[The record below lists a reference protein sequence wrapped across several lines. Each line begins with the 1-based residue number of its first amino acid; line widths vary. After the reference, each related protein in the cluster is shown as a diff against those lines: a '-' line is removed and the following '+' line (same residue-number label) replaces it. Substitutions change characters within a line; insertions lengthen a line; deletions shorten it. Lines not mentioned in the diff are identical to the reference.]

1 MQEIGILGAGLIGA
15 SWASFFAAQG
25 LNVRIYDVNE
35 AVKQKALDIARTNL
49 QRLAGLELLAP
60 EEAQRGEANLRL
72 VGSMQELLA
81 DVDYVQES
89 VIEDYAIKADVYRE
103 FEQHA
108 PDTAILA
115 SSSSGLLMTRMQSV
129 LENPERA
136 LIAHPFNPPHL
147 IPLVELVPGE
157 QTAAETVE
165 TVKAFFLKL
174 GKHPV
179 VLNKEVP
186 GHIANRLAAAVWRE
200 SLALLDEGVAS
211 VEDIDAALCQG
222 PGLRWAMMGQHL
234 IYELGG
240 GEGGYQKFID
250 TIGASFEEYLNDMET
265 WTTIPESAKQKA
277 VAGTQAYLKQKSR
290 SEWAAWRD
298 EKLARIQQV
307 LREESRDV

>member
-25 LNVRIYDVNE
+25 LNVRIYDVSE
-35 AVKQKALDIARTNL
+35 DVKQNSREVAENNLRRLVDLNLISDTAATAALTNL
-49 QRLAGLELLAP
+49 QLVNSLEELLTNV
-60 EEAQRGEANLRL
+60 EF
-72 VGSMQELLA
+72 
-81 DVDYVQES
+81 VQES
-89 VIEDYAIKADVYRE
+89 VIEDYAIKADVYQQ

-129 LENPERA
+129 LQYPGRA

-157 QTAAETVE
+157 QTSSETIERVRE
-165 TVKAFFLKL
+165 FFQKL
-174 GKHPV
+174 GKYPV
-179 VLNKEVP
+179 ILKKEVP
-186 GHIANRLAAAVWRE
+186 GHIANRLAAAIWRE

-222 PGLRWAMMGQHL
+222 PGLRWALMGQHL

-240 GEGGYQKFID
+240 GAGGYQQFFD
-250 TIGASFEEYLNDMET
+250 TIGASFEAYWEDMQD
-265 WTTIPESAKQKA
+265 WTQIPESAKQKA
-277 VAGTQAYLKQKSR
+277 VDGTRNYLQQKSR
-290 SEWAAWRD
+290 AEWAAWRD
-298 EKLARIQQV
+298 EKLARIQQI
-307 LREESRDV
+307 LREE

>member
-1 MQEIGILGAGLIGA
+1 MQEIGVLGTGLIGA
-15 SWASFFAAQG
+15 SWATYFAAQG
-25 LNVRIYDVNE
+25 LRVRIYDVNADIKE
-35 AVKQKALDIARTNL
+35 RALEVAGNNL
-49 QRLAGLELLAP
+49 
-60 EEAQRGEANLRL
+60 LRL
-72 VGSMQELLA
+72 VHLNLLTPEAAETGRQCLQTVNSLPELLSE
-81 DVDYVQES
+81 VDYVQES
-89 VIEDYAIKADVYRE
+89 VIEDYTIKANVYRE

-108 PDTAILA
+108 PNTAILA

-129 LENPERA
+129 MQHPERA

-157 QTAAETVE
+157 QTAASTVD

-200 SLALLDEGVAS
+200 SLALLDDGVAS

-240 GEGGYQKFID
+240 GEGGYQKFFD
-250 TIGASFEEYLNDMET
+250 TIGASFEEYWKEMKV

-277 VAGTQAYLKQKSR
+277 VVGTEAYLKQKSHT
-290 SEWAAWRD
+290 EWAAWRD

-307 LREESRDV
+307 LREE

>member
-15 SWASFFAAQG
+15 SWASCFAAQG
-25 LNVRIYDVNE
+25 LNVRIYDVN
-35 AVKQKALDIARTNL
+35 ADVKQKALDVAVTNL
-49 QRLAGLELLAP
+49 QRLVHLKLLSP
-60 EEAQRGEANLRL
+60 EAANRGQANLKL
-72 VGSMQELLA
+72 VDSMSELVS
-81 DVDYVQES
+81 DIDYVQES

-108 PDTAILA
+108 PETAILA

-129 LENPERA
+129 LQHPERA

-157 QTAAETVE
+157 QTAASIVE
-165 TVKAFFLKL
+165 TVKAFFVKL
-174 GKHPV
+174 EKHPV
-179 VLNKEVP
+179 ILNKEVP

-240 GEGGYQKFID
+240 GEGGYQKFFD
-250 TIGASFEEYLNDMET
+250 TIGASFEEYWKEMQT
-265 WTTIPESAKQKA
+265 WTTIPESAKEKA

-290 SEWAAWRD
+290 SEWTAWRD

-307 LREESRDV
+307 LREE

>member
-35 AVKQKALDIARTNL
+35 AVKHKALDIARTNL
-49 QRLAGLELLAP
+49 QRLADLELLAR
-60 EEAQRGEANLRL
+60 EEVQRGEANLRL
-72 VGSMQELLA
+72 VGSMQELLTN
-81 DVDYVQES
+81 VDYVQES

-165 TVKAFFLKL
+165 VVKEFFLKL

-179 VLNKEVP
+179 ILKKEVP

-250 TIGASFEEYLNDMET
+250 TIGASFEEYWNDMQT
-265 WTTIPESAKQKA
+265 WATIPESAKQKA

-290 SEWAAWRD
+290 SEWSAWRD
-298 EKLARIQQV
+298 EKLAKIQQV
-307 LREESRDV
+307 LREESKDV

>member
-15 SWASFFAAQG
+15 SWATFFAAQG
-25 LNVRIYDVNE
+25 LNVRIFDVNDT
-35 AVKQKALDIARTNL
+35 VKQQAREQSVQNL
-49 QRLAGLELLAP
+49 QRLADQELISREDAAAAEEKLKVVHSLA
-60 EEAQRGEANLRL
+60 
-72 VGSMQELLA
+72 ELLA
-81 DVDYVQES
+81 DVEYVQES
-89 VIEDYAIKADVYRE
+89 VIEDYEIKADVYRQ

-108 PDTAILA
+108 PETAILG
-115 SSSSGLLMTRMQSV
+115 SSSSGLLMTRMQAV
-129 LENPERA
+129 MQHPGRA

-157 QTAAETVE
+157 QTVIETME
-165 TVKAFFLKL
+165 RVKAFFLGL

-200 SLALLDEGVAS
+200 SLALLDAGVAS

-222 PGLRWAMMGQHL
+222 PGLRWALMGQHL

-240 GEGGYQKFID
+240 GTGGYQRFID
-250 TIGASFEEYLNDMET
+250 TIGASFEAYWEDMEH
-265 WTTIPESAKQKA
+265 WTSIPESAKQKA
-277 VAGTQAYLKQKSR
+277 VSGTQSYLNQKSR

-298 EKLARIQQV
+298 ERLARIQQIIS
-307 LREESRDV
+307 EEK

>member
-1 MQEIGILGAGLIGA
+1 MQKIGILGAGLIGA

-25 LNVRIYDVNE
+25 LRVRIYDVNAE
-35 AVKQKALDIARTNL
+35 VKARALEIAGNNL
-49 QRLAGLELLAP
+49 QTLVHLNLLSPEAAKTGQQNLQTVNSLSELLS
-60 EEAQRGEANLRL
+60 EI
-72 VGSMQELLA
+72 
-81 DVDYVQES
+81 DYVQES
-89 VIEDYAIKADVYRE
+89 VIEDYKIKADVYRE
-103 FEQHA
+103 FEQYA

-115 SSSSGLLMTRMQSV
+115 SSSSGLLMTQMQSV
-129 LENPERA
+129 MQHPERA

-157 QTAAETVE
+157 QTAAFTVD

-211 VEDIDAALCQG
+211 VEDIDAALCKG

-240 GEGGYQKFID
+240 GEGGYQKFFD
-250 TIGASFEEYLNDMET
+250 TIGASFEEYWKEMQV
-265 WTTIPESAKQKA
+265 WTTIPDSAKQKA
-277 VAGTQAYLKQKSR
+277 VAGTETYLKQKSR
-290 SEWAAWRD
+290 SEWTAWRD

-307 LREESRDV
+307 LSEE

>member
-1 MQEIGILGAGLIGA
+1 MMQEIGILGAGLIGA
-15 SWASFFAAQG
+15 SWATFFAAQG
-25 LNVRIYDVNE
+25 LNVRIFDVN
-35 AVKQKALDIARTNL
+35 ADINARALEISADNL
-49 QRLAGLELLAP
+49 QRLVELKLLDSEAAATGLQNLQTVNSLPELLA
-60 EEAQRGEANLRL
+60 EI
-72 VGSMQELLA
+72 
-81 DVDYVQES
+81 DYVQES
-89 VIEDYAIKADVYRE
+89 VIEDYTIKADVYRQ

-108 PDTAILA
+108 PVNAILA
-115 SSSSGLLMTRMQSV
+115 SSSSGLLMTKMQSV
-129 LENPERA
+129 MQNPARA

-157 QTAAETVE
+157 QTSADTVNL
-165 TVKAFFLKL
+165 VKSFFLKL

-200 SLALLDEGVAS
+200 SLALLDDGVAS

-240 GEGGYQKFID
+240 GEGGYQKFFD
-250 TIGASFEEYLNDMET
+250 TIGASFEEYWKEMQV

-277 VAGTQAYLKQKSR
+277 VAGTEAYLDQKSR
-290 SEWAAWRD
+290 GEWTAWRD

-307 LREESRDV
+307 LSEE

>member
-1 MQEIGILGAGLIGA
+1 MHEIGILGAGLIGA
-15 SWASFFAAQG
+15 SWASFFAAKG
-25 LNVRIYDVNE
+25 LKVRIYDVNSE
-35 AVKQKALDIARTNL
+35 VKENALQIANDNL
-49 QRLAGLELLAP
+49 QRLVNLKMLTSKAAKTGQQNLQTVASVKALLT
-60 EEAQRGEANLRL
+60 
-72 VGSMQELLA
+72 

-103 FEQHA
+103 FEQYA
-108 PDTAILA
+108 PETSILA

-129 LENPERA
+129 MKHPARA

-157 QTAAETVE
+157 QTANSIVDS
-165 TVKAFFLKL
+165 VKTFFVQL

-186 GHIANRLAAAVWRE
+186 GHIANRLAAAIWRE

-211 VEDIDAALCQG
+211 AEDIDAALCQG

-240 GEGGYQKFID
+240 GEGGYQKFFD
-250 TIGASFEEYLNDMET
+250 TIGASFEEYWKDMQD
-265 WTTIPESAKQKA
+265 WTTIPEAVKQKA
-277 VAGTQAYLKQKSR
+277 VAGTQAYLEQKNR
-290 SEWAAWRD
+290 SEWTAWRD
-298 EKLARIQQV
+298 QKLAKIQQV
-307 LREESRDV
+307 LSEE

>member
-1 MQEIGILGAGLIGA
+1 MMQEIGILGAGLIGA

-25 LNVRIYDVNE
+25 LRVRIYDVNE
-35 AVKQKALDIARTNL
+35 EIKERALEIAGNNL
-49 QRLAGLELLAP
+49 QMLVHLNLLSPQAAKTGQQNLQTVNSLSELLS
-60 EEAQRGEANLRL
+60 E
-72 VGSMQELLA
+72 
-81 DVDYVQES
+81 VDYVQES
-89 VIEDYAIKADVYRE
+89 VIEDYTIKAEVYRE
-103 FEQHA
+103 FEQYA

-115 SSSSGLLMTRMQSV
+115 SSSSGLLMTKMQSV
-129 LENPERA
+129 MQHPERA

-157 QTAAETVE
+157 QTAAFTVD

-211 VEDIDAALCQG
+211 VEDIDAALCKG

-240 GEGGYQKFID
+240 GEGGYQKFFD
-250 TIGASFEEYLNDMET
+250 TIGASFEEYWKEMQV
-265 WTTIPESAKQKA
+265 WTTIPDSAKQKA
-277 VAGTQAYLKQKSR
+277 VAGTETYLNQKSR
-290 SEWAAWRD
+290 SEWSAWRD
-298 EKLARIQQV
+298 QKLARIQQV
-307 LREESRDV
+307 LSEE

>member
-25 LNVRIYDVNE
+25 LRVRIYDVNE
-35 AVKQKALDIARTNL
+35 EIKERALEIAGNNL
-49 QRLAGLELLAP
+49 QMLVHLNLLSPQAAKTGQQNLQTVNSLSELLS
-60 EEAQRGEANLRL
+60 E
-72 VGSMQELLA
+72 
-81 DVDYVQES
+81 VDYVQES
-89 VIEDYAIKADVYRE
+89 VIEDYSIKAEVYRE
-103 FEQHA
+103 FEQYA

-115 SSSSGLLMTRMQSV
+115 SSSSGLLMTKMQSV
-129 LENPERA
+129 MQHPERA

-157 QTAAETVE
+157 QTAAFTVD

-211 VEDIDAALCQG
+211 VEDIDAALCKG

-240 GEGGYQKFID
+240 GEGGYQKFFD
-250 TIGASFEEYLNDMET
+250 TIGASFEEYWKEMQV
-265 WTTIPESAKQKA
+265 WTTIPDSAKQKA
-277 VAGTQAYLKQKSR
+277 VAGTETYLNQKSR
-290 SEWAAWRD
+290 SEWSAWRD
-298 EKLARIQQV
+298 QKLARIQQV
-307 LREESRDV
+307 LSEE

>member
-15 SWASFFAAQG
+15 SWATYFAAQG
-25 LNVRIYDVNE
+25 LRVRIFDVKTETKEN
-35 AVKQKALDIARTNL
+35 ALEIAGNNL
-49 QRLAGLELLAP
+49 QRLVDLKMLTPEAAISSQQNLQVVESVKTLLT
-60 EEAQRGEANLRL
+60 
-72 VGSMQELLA
+72 

-89 VIEDYAIKADVYRE
+89 VIEDYAVKADVYRE
-103 FEQHA
+103 FEEYA
-108 PDTAILA
+108 PETAILA

-129 LENPERA
+129 LKHPARA

-157 QTAAETVE
+157 LTTVDTVE
-165 TVKAFFLKL
+165 IVKAFFLKL

-186 GHIANRLAAAVWRE
+186 GHIANRLAAAIWRE
-200 SLALLDEGVAS
+200 SLALLDAGVAS
-211 VEDIDAALCQG
+211 VEDIDAALCKG
-222 PGLRWAMMGQHL
+222 PGLRWSMMGQHL

-250 TIGASFEEYLNDMET
+250 TIGASFEEYWKDMQD

-277 VAGTQAYLKQKSR
+277 VAGAQAYLEQKSR
-290 SEWAAWRD
+290 SEWTAWRD
-298 EKLARIQQV
+298 QKLGEIQQV
-307 LREESRDV
+307 LSED

>member
-1 MQEIGILGAGLIGA
+1 MQDIGILGAGLIGA

-25 LNVRIYDVNE
+25 LNVRIYDVNQD
-35 AVKQKALDIARTNL
+35 VKRKALEIAVHNL
-49 QRLAGLELLAP
+49 QRLVELKLISSEASNAG
-60 EEAQRGEANLRL
+60 QANLRI
-72 VGSMQELLA
+72 VGSMQELLS
-81 DVDYVQES
+81 DIDYVQES

-103 FEQHA
+103 FEQYA
-108 PDTAILA
+108 PETAILA

-129 LENPERA
+129 MQHPARA

-147 IPLVELVPGE
+147 IPLVELVSGD
-157 QTAAETVE
+157 QTAAATVE
-165 TVKAFFLKL
+165 TVKAFFFQL

-240 GEGGYQKFID
+240 GEGGYQKFFD
-250 TIGASFEEYLNDMET
+250 TIGASFEEYWKEMQT

-290 SEWAAWRD
+290 SEWTAWRD

-307 LREESRDV
+307 LREE

>member
-35 AVKQKALDIARTNL
+35 EVKRKALEIAVHNL
-49 QRLAGLELLAP
+49 QRLVELNLISSEAAKAG
-60 EEAQRGEANLRL
+60 QANLRI

-108 PDTAILA
+108 PETAILA

-129 LENPERA
+129 MQHPSRA

-157 QTAAETVE
+157 QTAAETVDI
-165 TVKAFFLKL
+165 VKACFLKL

-240 GEGGYQKFID
+240 GEGGYQKFFD
-250 TIGASFEEYLNDMET
+250 TIGASFEEYWKEMQT

-277 VAGTQAYLKQKSR
+277 VDGTQAYLKQKSR
-290 SEWAAWRD
+290 SEWTAWRD

-307 LREESRDV
+307 LREE

>member
-1 MQEIGILGAGLIGA
+1 MMQEIGILGAGLIGA
-15 SWASFFAAQG
+15 SWATFFAAQG
-25 LNVRIYDVNE
+25 LKVRIFDVNTDIKE
-35 AVKQKALDIARTNL
+35 RALNIAGDNL
-49 QRLAGLELLAP
+49 QRLVQLKLMTLRAAETGLQNLQTVNSLPELLS
-60 EEAQRGEANLRL
+60 EI
-72 VGSMQELLA
+72 
-81 DVDYVQES
+81 DYVQES
-89 VIEDYAIKADVYRE
+89 VVEDYTIKADVYRQ

-108 PDTAILA
+108 PDAAILA
-115 SSSSGLLMTRMQSV
+115 SSSSGLLMTKMQSV
-129 LENPERA
+129 MQNPDRA

-157 QTAAETVE
+157 QTSPSTVDA
-165 TVKAFFLKL
+165 VKAFFLKL

-179 VLNKEVP
+179 ILNKEVP

-240 GEGGYQKFID
+240 GEGGYQKFFD
-250 TIGASFEEYLNDMET
+250 TIGASFEEYWKEMQV

-277 VAGTQAYLKQKSR
+277 VAGTEAYLKQKSR
-290 SEWAAWRD
+290 DEWTAWRD
-298 EKLARIQQV
+298 TKLARIQQV
-307 LREESRDV
+307 LREE

>member
-15 SWASFFAAQG
+15 SWATFFAAQG

-35 AVKQKALDIARTNL
+35 TVKETALEVARTNL
-49 QRLAGLELLAP
+49 QRLVDLKLLSS
-60 EEAQRGEANLRL
+60 EDAQRAVSNLRL
-72 VGSMQELLA
+72 VDSMQELLTA
-81 DVDYVQES
+81 IDFVQES

-129 LENPERA
+129 LKHPARS

-165 TVKAFFLKL
+165 TVKDFFLKL

-179 VLNKEVP
+179 ILNKEVP

-240 GEGGYQKFID
+240 GEGGYQKFIE
-250 TIGASFEEYLNDMET
+250 TIGASFEEYWNDMQT
-265 WTTIPESAKQKA
+265 WTTIPESANQKA
-277 VAGTQAYLKQKSR
+277 VAGTQKYLKQKSR
-290 SEWAAWRD
+290 GEWAAWRD

-307 LREESRDV
+307 LREEKRDV

>member
-25 LNVRIYDVNE
+25 LRVRIYDVNE
-35 AVKQKALDIARTNL
+35 EIKERALEIAGNNL
-49 QRLAGLELLAP
+49 QMLVHLNLLSPQAAKTGQQNLQTVNSLSELLS
-60 EEAQRGEANLRL
+60 E
-72 VGSMQELLA
+72 
-81 DVDYVQES
+81 VDYVQES
-89 VIEDYAIKADVYRE
+89 VIEDYTIKAEVYRE
-103 FEQHA
+103 FEQYA

-115 SSSSGLLMTRMQSV
+115 SSSSGLLMTKMQSV
-129 LENPERA
+129 MQHPERA

-157 QTAAETVE
+157 QTAAFTVD

-211 VEDIDAALCQG
+211 VEDIDAALCKG

-240 GEGGYQKFID
+240 GEGGYQKFFD
-250 TIGASFEEYLNDMET
+250 TIGASFEEYWKEMQV
-265 WTTIPESAKQKA
+265 WTTIPDSAKQKA
-277 VAGTQAYLKQKSR
+277 VAGTETYLNQKSR
-290 SEWAAWRD
+290 SEWSAWRD
-298 EKLARIQQV
+298 QKLARIQQV
-307 LREESRDV
+307 LSEE